1 MRGVR
6 RALGDL
12 WRFRDLVRNLVS
24 RNLHVKYQR
33 SLLGFMWTL
42 LNPVFTL
49 SVLLVVFTRVVKIP
63 IPSFWAFLISG
74 YFVWLFLNHTLN
86 YATLAIEEHGNLIRS
101 AVVPTEAPL
110 LAGCLSRLA
119 EFSLELMLVLSV
131 ISLFHHG
138 RVPASTLLLPLLVLM
153 QLVLALGLAYAVA
166 TLSVFYQDMKH
177 VLPIAMTALFYASPV
192 FYSISLVPEPLRLLF
207 WINPIAL
214 LLELYQTVLYE
225 GVFPSPWLVLAVGVV
240 SVLTYLG
247 GHSLFNRFKVF
258 FAEVV

>member
-166 TLSVFYQDMKH
+166 TLSVFYQDM
-177 VLPIAMTALFYASPV
+177 
-192 FYSISLVPEPLRLLF
+192 
-207 WINPIAL
+207 
-214 LLELYQTVLYE
+214 
-225 GVFPSPWLVLAVGVV
+225 
-240 SVLTYLG
+240 
-247 GHSLFNRFKVF
+247 
-258 FAEVV
+258 